1 MKYPHIF
8 TPLTIKG
15 LTFKNRVLAAP
26 ITTNRITIDGIPTPE
41 GIDVYETK
49 SRGGF
54 AQVTITESFIDKEHS
69 SRHEHGLD
77 ISSYPMTTYHM
88 EAIKTLTEAIHAHGA
103 IASIQ
108 LNHAGALNHPS
119 TIPGGDAPLGPSAFI
134 RGDGVQIQ
142 EMTPAM
148 MEHVAENWA
157 KAALNCKL
165 LGFDMIN
172 LHGGH
177 GWLLNEFISP
187 QFNHRTDEFGGSM
200 ENRARFPIMVC
211 EKIREY
217 CGSDF
222 LIEYR
227 VSGSE
232 RVEGG
237 MTIEDGIEFSE
248 IIQDHVDLLHVTSGV
263 YTDHVNSK
271 AFSSMFD
278 PHGCNLDLAE
288 AIKKH
293 VKIPVVAVG
302 GFNSPDQIE
311 DALASGKCDFVA
323 LGRQQMADPEFVN
336 KALTGREDE
345 IFPCLRCSCF
355 NPLPPDPDK
364 REVPDLWHCTVN
376 PLSQRELR
384 WRTAPVPAASRN
396 VVVIGGGVS
405 GMFAAFTAAKR
416 GHKVTLFEKEETLGG
431 LLWFTDV
438 DTHKESLKRY
448 KEALATLCYRCGVDV
463 KTGTAATKEL
473 IESLSPDAVI
483 CANGSHP
490 FVPPIPGIGHAQH
503 ALYGY
508 QNPADIKGKRV
519 VIIGGGS
526 IGCETGYFFADAW
539 GAEVTI
545 LEARDDLCIDALFSQ
560 RIALLPRMEK
570 AGIVSFC
577 SVNVEKIEP
586 CTALPADDEK
596 AVGYALLYTNAA
608 GASHRLEA
616 DTILYACGNRANADE
631 AAALRESGIPWFVVT
646 GDAKTARTVK
656 QAVYEGFC
664 AAMDIL

>member
-1 MKYPHIF
+1 MDYPHIF
-8 TPLTIKG
+8 TPMTIKG
-15 LTFKNRVLAAP
+15 VTFKNRILAAP
-26 ITTNRITIDGIPTPE
+26 ITTNRIVVDGIPTPE

-49 SRGGF
+49 ARGGF
-54 AQVTITESFIDKEHS
+54 AQVTITESFIDREHS

-77 ISSYPMTTYHM
+77 VCSYPMTTSHM
-88 EAIKTLTEAIHAHGA
+88 ESILTLTEAIHAHGA
-103 IASIQ
+103 VASIQ

-119 TIPGGDAPLGPSAFI
+119 TIKGGDAPLGPSSFV
-134 RGDGVQIQ
+134 REDGVYIQ
-142 EMTPAM
+142 EMTPEM
-148 MEHVAENWA
+148 MEHVAQNWA

-187 QFNHRTDEFGGSM
+187 QFNHRQDEFGGSM

-211 EKIREY
+211 RKIREY
-217 CGSDF
+217 CGDDF
-222 LIEYR
+222 LLEYR
-227 VSGSE
+227 MSGSE

-237 MTIEDGIEFSE
+237 MTIEDGIEFAQ
-248 IIQDHVDLLHVTSGV
+248 IIQEHVDLIHVTSGV
-263 YTDHVNSK
+263 YTDHVGTK

-293 VKIPVVAVG
+293 VNIPVIAVG
-302 GFNSPDQIE
+302 GFNSPSQAEEAIS
-311 DALASGKCDFVA
+311 SGKCDFVA
-323 LGRQQMADPEFVN
+323 LGRQQIADPEFVN
-336 KALTGREDE
+336 KTLTGRDDE

-364 REVPDLWHCTVN
+364 REVPALWSCAVN
-376 PLSQRELR
+376 PMSQRELR
-384 WRTAPVPAASRN
+384 WRTAPKPSASRN
-396 VVVIGGGVS
+396 VVVIGGGAS
-405 GMFAAFTAAKR
+405 GMFAAYTAAKR
-416 GHKVTLFEKEETLGG
+416 GHKVTLLEKEDKLGG
-431 LLWFTDV
+431 LLWFTQV

-448 KEALATLCYRCGVDV
+448 KDVLETLCRRYKVTI
-463 KTGTAATKEL
+463 KTGTEATKEL
-473 IESLSPDAVI
+473 ISSLSPDAVI

-490 FVPPIPGIGHAQH
+490 FVPPVPGIESAHH

-508 QNPADIKGKRV
+508 SNPSEIRGKRV

-526 IGCETGYFFADAW
+526 IGCETGYFFADEWNAQ
-539 GAEVTI
+539 VTI
-545 LEARDDLCIDALFSQ
+545 LEARKDICIDALFSQ
-560 RIALLPRMEK
+560 RIALLPRMERV
-570 AGIVSFC
+570 GIQSIC
-577 SVNVEKIEP
+577 SVSVEKIE
-586 CTALPADDEK
+586 DH
-596 AVGYALLYTNAA
+596 AVIYNDSEGKTI
-608 GASHRLEA
+608 RLEA
-616 DTILYACGNRANADE
+616 DTILYACGNRANATE
-631 AAALRESGIPWFVVT
+631 AEALRKSGIPWFVVT

>member
-1 MKYPHIF
+1 MNFPHIF
-8 TPLTIKG
+8 SPMTIKG
-15 LTFKNRVLAAP
+15 VTFKNRILAAP
-26 ITTNRITIDGIPTPE
+26 ITTNRIVKDGIPTPE

-49 SRGGF
+49 ARGGF
-54 AQVTITESFIDKEHS
+54 AQVTITESFIDQEHA

-77 ISSYPMTTYHM
+77 VSTYPMTTFHM
-88 EAIKTLTEAIHAHGA
+88 ESILVLTEAIHAHGA
-103 IASIQ
+103 VASIQ

-119 TIPGGDAPLGPSAFI
+119 TIQGGDAPLGPSAFV
-134 RGDGVQIQ
+134 RGDGISIQ
-142 EMTPAM
+142 EMTPEM

-211 EKIREY
+211 KKIREY
-217 CGSDF
+217 CGDDF
-222 LIEYR
+222 LLEYR

-237 MTIEDGIEFSE
+237 MTIEDGIAFSE
-248 IIQDHVDLLHVTSGV
+248 IIQEHVDLLHVTSGI

-293 VKIPVVAVG
+293 VRIPVIAVG
-302 GFNSPDQIE
+302 GFNSPAQIE
-311 DALASGKCDFVA
+311 EALAAGRCDFAA
-323 LGRQQMADPEFVN
+323 LGRQQIADPEFVN

-364 REVPDLWHCTVN
+364 REVPALWSCAVN
-376 PLSQRELR
+376 PMSQRELR
-384 WRTAPVPAASRN
+384 WRNAPKPAASRK

-405 GMFAAFTAAKR
+405 GMFAAYTAAKR
-416 GHKVTLFEKEETLGG
+416 GHQVTLLEKEAQLGG
-431 LLWFTDV
+431 LLWFTKV

-448 KEALATLCYRCGVDV
+448 KDVLETLCRRYGVTV
-463 KTGTAATKEL
+463 KTGTTATKEL
-473 IESLSPDAVI
+473 LCSLSPDVVI

-490 FVPPIPGIGHAQH
+490 FVPPIPGIETAHH

-508 QNPADIKGKRV
+508 QNPYGIQGKRV

-526 IGCETGYFFADAW
+526 IGCETGYFFAEEWNAQ
-539 GAEVTI
+539 VTI
-545 LEARDDLCIDALFSQ
+545 LEARADLCIDALFSQ

-570 AGIVSFC
+570 AGIQSVC
-577 SVNVEKIEP
+577 SVNINKIE
-586 CTALPADDEK
+586 EH
-596 AVGYALLYTNAA
+596 AVFYTDSEGN
-608 GASHRLEA
+608 SHRLEA
-616 DTILYACGNRANADE
+616 DTVLYACGNRANTQE
-631 AAALRESGIPWFVVT
+631 AAVLREAGIPWFVVT

>member
-1 MKYPHIF
+1 MNFPHTF
-8 TPLTIKG
+8 TPMTIKG
-15 LTFKNRVLAAP
+15 VTFKNRILAAP
-26 ITTNRITIDGIPTPE
+26 ITTNRIVVDGIPTPE

-54 AQVTITESFIDKEHS
+54 AQVTITESFIDREHS

-77 ISSYPMTTYHM
+77 VSTYPMTTFHM
-88 EAIKTLTEAIHAHGA
+88 ESILTLTEAIHAHGA
-103 IASIQ
+103 VASIQ

-119 TIPGGDAPLGPSAFI
+119 TIKDGDAPLGPSAFI
-134 RGDGVQIQ
+134 REDGIAIQ
-142 EMTPAM
+142 EMTPEM

-211 EKIREY
+211 KKIREY
-217 CGSDF
+217 CGDDF
-222 LIEYR
+222 LLEYR

-237 MTIEDGIEFSE
+237 MTIEDGIAFSE
-248 IIQDHVDLLHVTSGV
+248 IIQEHVDLLHVTSGI

-293 VKIPVVAVG
+293 VHIPVIAVG
-302 GFNSPDQIE
+302 GFNSPSQIE
-311 DALASGKCDFVA
+311 EAIASGKCDFVA
-323 LGRQQMADPEFVN
+323 LGRQQIADPEFAN

-364 REVPDLWHCTVN
+364 REVPALWSCTVN
-376 PLSQRELR
+376 PMSQRELR
-384 WRTAPVPAASRN
+384 WRNAPKPAAARN

-405 GMFAAFTAAKR
+405 GMFAAYTAAKR
-416 GHKVTLFEKEETLGG
+416 GHNVTLLEKEKQLGG
-431 LLWFTDV
+431 LLWFTQM
-438 DTHKESLKRY
+438 DTHKESLKQY
-448 KEALATLCYRCGVDV
+448 KDVLETLCRRYGVTV
-463 KTGTAATKEL
+463 KTGTKATKEM
-473 IESLSPDAVI
+473 IADLSPDAVI

-490 FVPPIPGIGHAQH
+490 FVPPIPGIEEAHH

-508 QNPADIKGKRV
+508 QNPSEIKGKQV

-526 IGCETGYFFADAW
+526 IGCETGYFFADEWNAQ
-539 GAEVTI
+539 VTI
-545 LEARDDLCIDALFSQ
+545 LEARNDLCIDALFSQ

-570 AGIVSFC
+570 AGIRSVC
-577 SVNVEKIEP
+577 SAAVEQVESH
-586 CTALPADDEK
+586 
-596 AVGYALLYTNAA
+596 AVIYTDKE
-608 GASHRLEA
+608 GQSHRLEA
-616 DTILYACGNRANADE
+616 DTILYACGSRANAEE
-631 AAALRESGIPWFVVT
+631 AASLRESGIPWFVIT